1 MGPGTDPED
10 GLDEGRADLGLRDEA
25 HLAQQQLQVRSVNPK
40 NLQRVDRSAI
50 GVDSVEVGVWVRPV
64 HPEAPDTCIYRDCI
78 KAACWSGRS
87 TPRIAAHAA
96 RF

>member
-1 MGPGTDPED
+1 MVGGTRMGPGTDPED

-50 GVDSVEVGVWVRPV
+50 GVDSDDSDNMDGV
-64 HPEAPDTCIYRDCI
+64 DSLD
-78 KAACWSGRS
+78 G
-87 TPRIAAHAA
+87 
-96 RF
+96 F